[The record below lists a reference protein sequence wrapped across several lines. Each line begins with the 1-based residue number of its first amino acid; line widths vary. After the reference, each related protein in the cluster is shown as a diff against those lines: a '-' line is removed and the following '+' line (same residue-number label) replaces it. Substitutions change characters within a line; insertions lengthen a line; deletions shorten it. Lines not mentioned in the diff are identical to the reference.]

1 MEETKV
7 SKREWV
13 KTAAI
18 IFLAILLV
26 LTFFSNTIMNATL
39 PEVAAQQIE
48 GGTINAKIR
57 GSGTV
62 GANETYDVTINQ
74 TRKIASVL
82 VKVGQSVNAG
92 DTLFLLE
99 AQESDEVK
107 AAQDEL
113 DQLELSYEKSLID
126 AGNNSAKENHEVQ
139 KARDA
144 YNEALAIYHQ
154 YSTMDATR
162 LASEQAKADAAQKA
176 AQANYDSLQEQYTT
190 ASSDKTYTDAQAAV
204 TEQTANIKNYESQV
218 EDYDTQIKDLDNGA
232 STTLSIQRQ
241 IDDKKTELAQANSDL
256 SRDNVLYQTDYEALK
271 GFVREVN
278 PSADDTLVENTAAA
292 WAKDTATLASELIK
306 KYPDLAENDPDST
319 VSSSDGG
326 GGTTAFASKTKAE
339 VKAKKWALA
348 YTTITADNEK
358 IKALQTELDRLNQDY
373 ANAQG
378 TVSENRQK
386 LVDKRD
392 EAYRKRNES
401 QNLLN
406 NAQNI
411 VNQYDNNLKALK
423 ASVDQAKSTL
433 TAAQEAATKLQN
445 ASTAAETVKS
455 TKASLEELL
464 FNQQLGDS
472 SSLDMQAA
480 KETIEKKRKALEE
493 LTANAD
499 ELEVTAKVGGVV
511 ASIEVTAGNSIGP
524 DTPLAKLNV
533 ADRGYTIKISVTA
546 EQAKRVKVGD
556 KADVVNYWGG
566 NVEAVLENIAR
577 DPNTSGNNLLVFK
590 LTGDV
595 DPDTN
600 LTLSIGQKSA
610 SYDAL
615 VPNSAVRTDNNG
627 TFVLAL
633 TSKST
638 PLSTRYTAT
647 RVPVQ
652 VLAQDD
658 TMSAISGIGAGE
670 FVITTSTKPIEAGTQ
685 VKLADNG

>member
-18 IFLAILLV
+18 IFLAVLLV

-39 PEVAAQQIE
+39 PEVAAQQVA

-82 VKVGQSVNAG
+82 VKVGQTVNAG

-113 DQLELSYEKSLID
+113 DQLELSYEKSLVD
-126 AGNNSAKENHEVQ
+126 AGNTSAKENHEVQ

-204 TEQTANIKNYESQV
+204 TEQTANVKSLQASIDEYTQKLRELQTGSTPRSVDQINADINAANAELNRLLTTNAAAIAEHEANYKRLSSLAGGRDEVMAAYCNMSDGELAKALGSYTGGETGKDGTV
-218 EDYDTQIKDLDNGA
+218 ITPATANTDDARAVKAAYAALKDYYAAKSAQEERL
-232 STTLSIQRQ
+232 TTLQAELEVAQKYTTTAQTIQQ
-241 IDDKKTELAQANSDL
+241 
-256 SRDNVLYQTDYEALK
+256 YQSKL
-271 GFVREVN
+271 
-278 PSADDTLVENTAAA
+278 NTATY
-292 WAKDTATLASELIK
+292 D
-306 KYPDLAENDPDST
+306 
-319 VSSSDGG
+319 
-326 GGTTAFASKTKAE
+326 
-339 VKAKKWALA
+339 
-348 YTTITADNEK
+348 
-358 IKALQTELDRLNQDY
+358 LQT
-373 ANAQG
+373 AQN
-378 TVSENRQK
+378 T
-386 LVDKRD
+386 
-392 EAYRKRNES
+392 
-401 QNLLN
+401 LN

-433 TAAQEAATKLQN
+433 TAAQEAVTKLQS
-445 ASTAAETVKS
+445 AATAAETVKS
-455 TKASLEELL
+455 TKSALEELL
-464 FNQQLGDS
+464 FTQQLGDS
-472 SSLDMQAA
+472 SYLDMQAA
-480 KETIEKKRKALEE
+480 KENIEKKKEALAK

-499 ELEVTAKVGGVV
+499 ELEVKAKVGGVV

-533 ADRGYTIKISVTA
+533 ADRGFTIKISVTND
-546 EQAKRVKVGD
+546 QAKRVKVGD
-556 KADVVNYWGG
+556 SAEVVNYWGG
-566 NVEAVLENIAR
+566 NVEAVLEKITR
-577 DPNTSGNNLLVFK
+577 DTSNQANSLLVFK
-590 LTGDV
+590 VTGDV

-610 SYDAL
+610 NYDAL

-652 VLAQDD
+652 VLASDD
-658 TMSAISGIGAGE
+658 TSTAVSGIGAGE
-670 FVITTSTKPIEAGTQ
+670 FVITTSTKPLSAGTQ

>member
-144 YNEALAIYHQ
+144 YNEALALYHQ
-154 YSTMDATR
+154 YSTVDASQ
-162 LASEQAKADAAQKA
+162 LA
-176 AQANYDSLQEQYTT
+176 
-190 ASSDKTYTDAQAAV
+190 
-204 TEQTANIKNYESQV
+204 
-218 EDYDTQIKDLDNGA
+218 
-232 STTLSIQRQ
+232 
-241 IDDKKTELAQANSDL
+241 
-256 SRDNVLYQTDYEALK
+256 
-271 GFVREVN
+271 
-278 PSADDTLVENTAAA
+278 
-292 WAKDTATLASELIK
+292 
-306 KYPDLAENDPDST
+306 AE
-319 VSSSDGG
+319 
-326 GGTTAFASKTKAE
+326 KTKAE
-339 VKAKKWALA
+339 QQLTLLQQASKVAQEQYDARTAEKSNLENQASELKAQTASLRTILDKQGELDAANNTLKQDEIQYINDYNRVLTIAGQDAQVAMSYARYPETLA
-348 YTTITADNEK
+348 QKLEDTDLNGVSTTSVNSVSPLTEDDNTGAGTNPSGGTTITTDPRLKRAQEMAKAYITIATDREK
-358 IKALQTELDRLNQDY
+358 VNSLQTEVNRLVEDTSGISSVY
-373 ANAQG
+373 EANAMYQSTLSGYNQIQQQLATFDAETQG
-378 TVSENRQK
+378 LKQAADAAAQAVTDQQAVVQK
-386 LVDKRD
+386 LTD
-392 EAYRKRNES
+392 AGS
-401 QNLLN
+401 
-406 NAQNI
+406 
-411 VNQYDNNLKALK
+411 
-423 ASVDQAKSTL
+423 
-433 TAAQEAATKLQN
+433 
-445 ASTAAETVKS
+445 AAETVKS
-455 TKASLEELL
+455 TKSALEELL
-464 FNQQLGDS
+464 FTQQLGDS
-472 SSLDMQAA
+472 SYLDMQAA
-480 KETIEKKRKALEE
+480 KENIEKKKEALAK

-499 ELEVTAKVGGVV
+499 ELEVKAKVGGVI

-524 DTPLAKLNV
+524 DAPLAKLNV

-595 DPDTN
+595 DPNTN

-658 TMSAISGIGAGE
+658 TMSAVSGIGAGE

>member
-82 VKVGQSVNAG
+82 VKVGQTVNAG

-144 YNEALAIYHQ
+144 YNEALALYHQ
-154 YSTMDATR
+154 YSTVDASQ
-162 LASEQAKADAAQKA
+162 LA
-176 AQANYDSLQEQYTT
+176 
-190 ASSDKTYTDAQAAV
+190 
-204 TEQTANIKNYESQV
+204 
-218 EDYDTQIKDLDNGA
+218 
-232 STTLSIQRQ
+232 
-241 IDDKKTELAQANSDL
+241 
-256 SRDNVLYQTDYEALK
+256 
-271 GFVREVN
+271 
-278 PSADDTLVENTAAA
+278 
-292 WAKDTATLASELIK
+292 
-306 KYPDLAENDPDST
+306 AE
-319 VSSSDGG
+319 
-326 GGTTAFASKTKAE
+326 KTKAE
-339 VKAKKWALA
+339 QQLTLLQQASKVAQEQYDARTAEKSNLENQASELKAQTASLRTILDKQGELDAANNTLKQDEIQYINDYNRVLTIAGQDAQVAMSYARYPETLA
-348 YTTITADNEK
+348 QKLEDTDLNGVSTTSMNSVSPLTEDDNTGAGTNPSGGTTITTDPRLKRAQEMATAYITIATDREK
-358 IKALQTELDRLNQDY
+358 VNSLQTEVNRLVEDTSEINSVY
-373 ANAQG
+373 EANAMYQSTLSGYNQIQQQLATFDAETQG
-378 TVSENRQK
+378 LKQAADAAAQAVTDQQAVVQK
-386 LVDKRD
+386 LTD
-392 EAYRKRNES
+392 AGS
-401 QNLLN
+401 
-406 NAQNI
+406 
-411 VNQYDNNLKALK
+411 
-423 ASVDQAKSTL
+423 
-433 TAAQEAATKLQN
+433 
-445 ASTAAETVKS
+445 AAETVKS
-455 TKASLEELL
+455 AKASLEELL

-472 SSLDMQAA
+472 SYLDMQAA

-595 DPDTN
+595 DPNTN

-658 TMSAISGIGAGE
+658 TMSAVSGIGAGE

>member
-144 YNEALAIYHQ
+144 YNEALALYHQ
-154 YSTMDATR
+154 YSTVDASQ
-162 LASEQAKADAAQKA
+162 LA
-176 AQANYDSLQEQYTT
+176 
-190 ASSDKTYTDAQAAV
+190 
-204 TEQTANIKNYESQV
+204 
-218 EDYDTQIKDLDNGA
+218 
-232 STTLSIQRQ
+232 
-241 IDDKKTELAQANSDL
+241 
-256 SRDNVLYQTDYEALK
+256 
-271 GFVREVN
+271 
-278 PSADDTLVENTAAA
+278 
-292 WAKDTATLASELIK
+292 
-306 KYPDLAENDPDST
+306 AE
-319 VSSSDGG
+319 
-326 GGTTAFASKTKAE
+326 KTKAE
-339 VKAKKWALA
+339 QQLTLLQQASKVAQEQYDARTAEKSNLENQASELKAQTASLRTILDKQGELDAANNTLKQDEIQYINDYNRVLTIAGQDAQVAMSYARYPETLA
-348 YTTITADNEK
+348 QKLEDTDLNGVSTTSVNSVSPLTEDDNTGAGTNPSGGTTITTDPRLKRAQEMAKAYITIATDREK
-358 IKALQTELDRLNQDY
+358 VNSLQTEVNRLVEDTSGVNSVY
-373 ANAQG
+373 EANAMYQSTLSGYNQIQQQLATFDAETQG
-378 TVSENRQK
+378 LKQAADAAAQAVTDQQAVVQK
-386 LVDKRD
+386 LTD
-392 EAYRKRNES
+392 AGS
-401 QNLLN
+401 
-406 NAQNI
+406 
-411 VNQYDNNLKALK
+411 
-423 ASVDQAKSTL
+423 
-433 TAAQEAATKLQN
+433 
-445 ASTAAETVKS
+445 AAETVKS

-472 SSLDMQAA
+472 SYLDMQAA
-480 KETIEKKRKALEE
+480 KENIEKKKEALAK

-499 ELEVTAKVGGVV
+499 ELEVKAKVGGVV

-595 DPDTN
+595 DPNTN

>member
-82 VKVGQSVNAG
+82 VKVGQTVNAG

-99 AQESDEVK
+99 SQESDEVK

-126 AGNNSAKENHEVQ
+126 AGNTSAKENHEVQ

-144 YNEALAIYHQ
+144 YNEALALYHQ
-154 YSTMDATR
+154 YSTVDASQ
-162 LASEQAKADAAQKA
+162 LA
-176 AQANYDSLQEQYTT
+176 
-190 ASSDKTYTDAQAAV
+190 
-204 TEQTANIKNYESQV
+204 
-218 EDYDTQIKDLDNGA
+218 
-232 STTLSIQRQ
+232 
-241 IDDKKTELAQANSDL
+241 
-256 SRDNVLYQTDYEALK
+256 
-271 GFVREVN
+271 
-278 PSADDTLVENTAAA
+278 
-292 WAKDTATLASELIK
+292 
-306 KYPDLAENDPDST
+306 AE
-319 VSSSDGG
+319 
-326 GGTTAFASKTKAE
+326 KTKAE
-339 VKAKKWALA
+339 QQLTLLQQASKVAQEQYDARTAEKSNLENQASELKAQTASLRTILDKQGELDAANNTLKQDEIQYINDYNRVLTIAGQDAQVAMSYARYPETLA
-348 YTTITADNEK
+348 QKLEDTDLNGVSTTSMNSVSPLTEDDNTGAGTNPSGGTTITTDPRLKRAQEMAKAYITIATDREK
-358 IKALQTELDRLNQDY
+358 VNSLQTEVNRLVEDTSGVNSVY
-373 ANAQG
+373 EANAMYQSTLSGYNQIQQQLATFDAETQG
-378 TVSENRQK
+378 LKQAADAAAQAVTDQQAVVQK
-386 LVDKRD
+386 LTD
-392 EAYRKRNES
+392 AGS
-401 QNLLN
+401 
-406 NAQNI
+406 
-411 VNQYDNNLKALK
+411 
-423 ASVDQAKSTL
+423 
-433 TAAQEAATKLQN
+433 
-445 ASTAAETVKS
+445 AAETVKS
-455 TKASLEELL
+455 TKSALEELL
-464 FNQQLGDS
+464 FTQQLGDS
-472 SSLDMQAA
+472 SYLDMQAA
-480 KETIEKKRKALEE
+480 KENIEKKKEALAK

-499 ELEVTAKVGGVV
+499 ELEVKAKVGGVI

-524 DTPLAKLNV
+524 DAPLAKLNV

>member
-204 TEQTANIKNYESQV
+204 TEQTANVKSLKASIDEYTQKLRELQTGAPTKTVDQVQSEIDAANTELTKLLKDNATALAMHEANYKRLSALAGGRNEVMAAYCTMTDEELAKALGSYTGGETGNDGTV
-218 EDYDTQIKDLDNGA
+218 ITPATVNTDDARAVKAAYAALKDYYAAKSAQEERL
-232 STTLSIQRQ
+232 TTLQAELEVAQKYTTTAQTIQQ
-241 IDDKKTELAQANSDL
+241 
-256 SRDNVLYQTDYEALK
+256 YQSKL
-271 GFVREVN
+271 
-278 PSADDTLVENTAAA
+278 NTATY
-292 WAKDTATLASELIK
+292 DLNTA
-306 KYPDLAENDPDST
+306 
-319 VSSSDGG
+319 
-326 GGTTAFASKTKAE
+326 
-339 VKAKKWALA
+339 
-348 YTTITADNEK
+348 
-358 IKALQTELDRLNQDY
+358 
-373 ANAQG
+373 
-378 TVSENRQK
+378 
-386 LVDKRD
+386 
-392 EAYRKRNES
+392 
-401 QNLLN
+401 QNTLN

-455 TKASLEELL
+455 TKSALEELL

-472 SSLDMQAA
+472 SYLDMQAA
-480 KETIEKKRKALEE
+480 KENIEKKKEALAK

-499 ELEVTAKVGGVV
+499 ELEVKAKVGGVI

-595 DPDTN
+595 DPNTN

>member
-99 AQESDEVK
+99 SQESDEVK

-204 TEQTANIKNYESQV
+204 SEQTANVKSLKASIDEYTQKLRELQTGAPTKTESEVTAEIGQVQTQLETLLSQNATNIALYETSYLRLSELAGGRADVMKAYYDMPDEQLLEALGKGATQV
-218 EDYDTQIKDLDNGA
+218 DVDNIHKAYENLDNYYTQKA
-232 STTLSIQRQ
+232 KLDAQMTTLRE
-241 IDDKKTELAQANSDL
+241 ELKAAQEYTSTAQAIQE
-256 SRDNVLYQTDYEALK
+256 YQNKL
-271 GFVREVN
+271 
-278 PSADDTLVENTAAA
+278 NTATY
-292 WAKDTATLASELIK
+292 DLNTA
-306 KYPDLAENDPDST
+306 
-319 VSSSDGG
+319 
-326 GGTTAFASKTKAE
+326 
-339 VKAKKWALA
+339 
-348 YTTITADNEK
+348 
-358 IKALQTELDRLNQDY
+358 
-373 ANAQG
+373 
-378 TVSENRQK
+378 
-386 LVDKRD
+386 
-392 EAYRKRNES
+392 
-401 QNLLN
+401 QNTLN

-445 ASTAAETVKS
+445 AATAAETVKS
-455 TKASLEELL
+455 TKSALEELL
-464 FNQQLGDS
+464 FTQQLGDS
-472 SSLDMQAA
+472 SYLDMQAA
-480 KETIEKKRKALEE
+480 KENIEKKKEALAK

-499 ELEVTAKVGGVV
+499 ELEVKAKVGGVV

-595 DPDTN
+595 DPNTN

>member
-113 DQLELSYEKSLID
+113 DQLELSYEKSLVD

-144 YNEALAIYHQ
+144 YNEALALYHQ
-154 YSTMDATR
+154 YSTVDASQ
-162 LASEQAKADAAQKA
+162 LA
-176 AQANYDSLQEQYTT
+176 
-190 ASSDKTYTDAQAAV
+190 
-204 TEQTANIKNYESQV
+204 
-218 EDYDTQIKDLDNGA
+218 
-232 STTLSIQRQ
+232 
-241 IDDKKTELAQANSDL
+241 
-256 SRDNVLYQTDYEALK
+256 
-271 GFVREVN
+271 
-278 PSADDTLVENTAAA
+278 
-292 WAKDTATLASELIK
+292 
-306 KYPDLAENDPDST
+306 AE
-319 VSSSDGG
+319 
-326 GGTTAFASKTKAE
+326 KTKAE
-339 VKAKKWALA
+339 QQLTLLQQASKVAQEQYDARTAEKSNLENQASELKAQTASLRTILDKQGELDAANNTLKQDEIQYINDYNRVLTIAGQDAQVAMSYARYPETLA
-348 YTTITADNEK
+348 QKLEDTDLNGVSTTSMNSVSPLTEDNNTGAGTNPSGGTTITTDPRLKRAQEMAKAYITIATDREK
-358 IKALQTELDRLNQDY
+358 VNSLQTEVNRLVEDTSGINSVY
-373 ANAQG
+373 EANAMYQSTLSGYNQIQQQLATFDAETQG
-378 TVSENRQK
+378 LKQAADAAAQAVTDQQAVVQK
-386 LVDKRD
+386 LTD
-392 EAYRKRNES
+392 AGS
-401 QNLLN
+401 
-406 NAQNI
+406 
-411 VNQYDNNLKALK
+411 
-423 ASVDQAKSTL
+423 
-433 TAAQEAATKLQN
+433 
-445 ASTAAETVKS
+445 AAETVKS

-464 FNQQLGDS
+464 FTQQLGDS
-472 SSLDMQAA
+472 SYLDMQAA
-480 KETIEKKRKALEE
+480 KENIEKKKEALAK

-499 ELEVTAKVGGVV
+499 ELEVKAKVGGVV

-595 DPDTN
+595 DPNTN

>member
-126 AGNNSAKENHEVQ
+126 AGNTSAKENHEVQ

-144 YNEALAIYHQ
+144 YNEALALYHQ
-154 YSTMDATR
+154 YSTVDASQ
-162 LASEQAKADAAQKA
+162 LA
-176 AQANYDSLQEQYTT
+176 
-190 ASSDKTYTDAQAAV
+190 
-204 TEQTANIKNYESQV
+204 
-218 EDYDTQIKDLDNGA
+218 
-232 STTLSIQRQ
+232 
-241 IDDKKTELAQANSDL
+241 
-256 SRDNVLYQTDYEALK
+256 
-271 GFVREVN
+271 
-278 PSADDTLVENTAAA
+278 
-292 WAKDTATLASELIK
+292 
-306 KYPDLAENDPDST
+306 AE
-319 VSSSDGG
+319 
-326 GGTTAFASKTKAE
+326 KTKAE
-339 VKAKKWALA
+339 QQLTLLQQASKVAQEQYDARTAEKSNLENQASELKAQTASLRTILDKQGELDAANNTLKQDEIQYINDYNRVLTIAGQDAQVAMSYARYPETLA
-348 YTTITADNEK
+348 QKLEDTDLNGVSTTSVNSVSPLTEDDNTGAGTNPSGGTTITTDPRLKRAQEMAKAYITIATDREK
-358 IKALQTELDRLNQDY
+358 VNSLQTEVNRLVEDTSGVNSVY
-373 ANAQG
+373 EANAMYQSTLSGYNQIQQQLATFDAETQG
-378 TVSENRQK
+378 LKQAADAAAQAVTDQQAVVQK
-386 LVDKRD
+386 LTD
-392 EAYRKRNES
+392 AGS
-401 QNLLN
+401 
-406 NAQNI
+406 
-411 VNQYDNNLKALK
+411 
-423 ASVDQAKSTL
+423 
-433 TAAQEAATKLQN
+433 
-445 ASTAAETVKS
+445 AAETVKS

-472 SSLDMQAA
+472 SYLDMQAA
-480 KETIEKKRKALEE
+480 KETIEKKKEALAK

-499 ELEVTAKVGGVV
+499 ELEVTAKVGGVI

-595 DPDTN
+595 DPNTN

>member
-99 AQESDEVK
+99 SQESDEVK

-126 AGNNSAKENHEVQ
+126 AGNTSAKENHEVQ

-144 YNEALAIYHQ
+144 YNEALALYHQ
-154 YSTMDATR
+154 YSTVDASQ
-162 LASEQAKADAAQKA
+162 LA
-176 AQANYDSLQEQYTT
+176 
-190 ASSDKTYTDAQAAV
+190 
-204 TEQTANIKNYESQV
+204 
-218 EDYDTQIKDLDNGA
+218 
-232 STTLSIQRQ
+232 
-241 IDDKKTELAQANSDL
+241 
-256 SRDNVLYQTDYEALK
+256 
-271 GFVREVN
+271 
-278 PSADDTLVENTAAA
+278 
-292 WAKDTATLASELIK
+292 
-306 KYPDLAENDPDST
+306 AE
-319 VSSSDGG
+319 
-326 GGTTAFASKTKAE
+326 KTKAE
-339 VKAKKWALA
+339 QQLTLLQQASKVAQEQYDARTAEKSNLENQASELKAQTASLRTILDKQGELDAANNTLKQDEIQYINDYNRVLTIAGQDAQVAMSYARYPETLA
-348 YTTITADNEK
+348 QKLEDTDLNGVSTTSVNSVSPLTEDDNTGAGTNPSGGTTITTDPRLKRAQEMAKAYITIATDREK
-358 IKALQTELDRLNQDY
+358 VNSLQTEVNRLVEDTSGVNSVY
-373 ANAQG
+373 EANAMYQSTLSGYNQIQQQLATFDAETQG
-378 TVSENRQK
+378 LKQAADAAAQAVTDQQAVVQK
-386 LVDKRD
+386 LTD
-392 EAYRKRNES
+392 AGS
-401 QNLLN
+401 
-406 NAQNI
+406 
-411 VNQYDNNLKALK
+411 
-423 ASVDQAKSTL
+423 
-433 TAAQEAATKLQN
+433 
-445 ASTAAETVKS
+445 AAETVKS
-455 TKASLEELL
+455 TKSALEELL
-464 FNQQLGDS
+464 FTQQLGDS
-472 SSLDMQAA
+472 SYLDMQAA
-480 KETIEKKRKALEE
+480 KENIEKKKEALAK

-499 ELEVTAKVGGVV
+499 ELEVKAKVGGVI

-595 DPDTN
+595 DPNTN

-658 TMSAISGIGAGE
+658 TMSAVSGIGAGE

>member
-99 AQESDEVK
+99 SQESDEVK

-144 YNEALAIYHQ
+144 YNEALALYHQ
-154 YSTMDATR
+154 YSTVDASQ
-162 LASEQAKADAAQKA
+162 LA
-176 AQANYDSLQEQYTT
+176 
-190 ASSDKTYTDAQAAV
+190 
-204 TEQTANIKNYESQV
+204 
-218 EDYDTQIKDLDNGA
+218 
-232 STTLSIQRQ
+232 
-241 IDDKKTELAQANSDL
+241 
-256 SRDNVLYQTDYEALK
+256 
-271 GFVREVN
+271 
-278 PSADDTLVENTAAA
+278 
-292 WAKDTATLASELIK
+292 
-306 KYPDLAENDPDST
+306 AE
-319 VSSSDGG
+319 
-326 GGTTAFASKTKAE
+326 KTKAE
-339 VKAKKWALA
+339 QQLTLLQQASKVAQEQYDARTAEKSNLENQASELKAQTASLRTILDKQGELDAANNTLKQDEIQYINDYNRVLTIAGQDAQVAMSYARYPETLA
-348 YTTITADNEK
+348 QKLEDTDLNGVSTTSMNSVSPLTEDNNTGAGTNPSGGTTITTDPRLKRAQEMATAYITIATDREK
-358 IKALQTELDRLNQDY
+358 VNSLQTEINRLVEDTSGINSVY
-373 ANAQG
+373 EANAMYQSTLSGYNQIQQQLATFDAETQG
-378 TVSENRQK
+378 LKQAADAAAQAVTDQQAVVQK
-386 LVDKRD
+386 LTD
-392 EAYRKRNES
+392 AGS
-401 QNLLN
+401 
-406 NAQNI
+406 
-411 VNQYDNNLKALK
+411 
-423 ASVDQAKSTL
+423 
-433 TAAQEAATKLQN
+433 
-445 ASTAAETVKS
+445 AAETVKS
-455 TKASLEELL
+455 TKSALEELL
-464 FNQQLGDS
+464 FTQQLGDS
-472 SSLDMQAA
+472 SYLDMQAA
-480 KETIEKKRKALEE
+480 KENIEKKKEALAK

-499 ELEVTAKVGGVV
+499 ELEVKAKVGGVI

-595 DPDTN
+595 DPNTN

>member
-82 VKVGQSVNAG
+82 VKVGQTVNAG

-176 AQANYDSLQEQYTT
+176 AQANYDSLQEQYTE

-204 TEQTANIKNYESQV
+204 TEQTANIKSLQASIDEYTQKLRELQTGAPTKTESEVTAEIGQVQTQLETLLSQNATNIALYETSYLRLSELAGGRADVMKAYYDMPDEQLLEALGKGATQV
-218 EDYDTQIKDLDNGA
+218 DVDNIHKAYENLDNYYTQKA
-232 STTLSIQRQ
+232 KLDAQMTTLQE
-241 IDDKKTELAQANSDL
+241 ELKAAQEYTSTAQAIQE
-256 SRDNVLYQTDYEALK
+256 YQNKL
-271 GFVREVN
+271 
-278 PSADDTLVENTAAA
+278 NTA
-292 WAKDTATLASELIK
+292 T
-306 KYPDLAENDPDST
+306 YDLH
-319 VSSSDGG
+319 
-326 GGTTAFASKTKAE
+326 
-339 VKAKKWALA
+339 
-348 YTTITADNEK
+348 
-358 IKALQTELDRLNQDY
+358 
-373 ANAQG
+373 NAQN
-378 TVSENRQK
+378 T
-386 LVDKRD
+386 
-392 EAYRKRNES
+392 
-401 QNLLN
+401 LN

-472 SSLDMQAA
+472 SYLDMQAA

-499 ELEVTAKVGGVV
+499 ELEVKAKVGGVI

-658 TMSAISGIGAGE
+658 TMSAVSGIGAGE

>member
-82 VKVGQSVNAG
+82 VKVGQTVNAG

-144 YNEALAIYHQ
+144 YNEALALYHQ
-154 YSTMDATR
+154 YSTVDASQ
-162 LASEQAKADAAQKA
+162 LA
-176 AQANYDSLQEQYTT
+176 
-190 ASSDKTYTDAQAAV
+190 
-204 TEQTANIKNYESQV
+204 
-218 EDYDTQIKDLDNGA
+218 
-232 STTLSIQRQ
+232 
-241 IDDKKTELAQANSDL
+241 
-256 SRDNVLYQTDYEALK
+256 
-271 GFVREVN
+271 
-278 PSADDTLVENTAAA
+278 
-292 WAKDTATLASELIK
+292 
-306 KYPDLAENDPDST
+306 AE
-319 VSSSDGG
+319 
-326 GGTTAFASKTKAE
+326 KTKAE
-339 VKAKKWALA
+339 QQLTLLQQASKVAQEQYDARTAEKSNLENQASELKAQTASLRTILDKQGELDAANNTLKQDEIQYINDYNRVLTIAGQDAQVAMSYARYPETLA
-348 YTTITADNEK
+348 QKLEDTDLNGVSTTSMNSVSPLTEDDNTGAGTNPSGGTTITTDPRLKRAQEMATAYITIATDREK
-358 IKALQTELDRLNQDY
+358 VNSLQTEVNRLVEDTSEINSVY
-373 ANAQG
+373 EANAMYQSTLSGYNQIQQQLATFDAETQG
-378 TVSENRQK
+378 LKQAADAAAQAVTDQQAVVQK
-386 LVDKRD
+386 LTD
-392 EAYRKRNES
+392 AGS
-401 QNLLN
+401 
-406 NAQNI
+406 
-411 VNQYDNNLKALK
+411 
-423 ASVDQAKSTL
+423 
-433 TAAQEAATKLQN
+433 
-445 ASTAAETVKS
+445 AAETVKS

-472 SSLDMQAA
+472 SYLDMQAA

-499 ELEVTAKVGGVV
+499 ELEVKAKVGGVV

-658 TMSAISGIGAGE
+658 TMSAVSGIGAGE

>member
-82 VKVGQSVNAG
+82 VKVGQTVNAG

-144 YNEALAIYHQ
+144 YNEALALYHQ
-154 YSTMDATR
+154 YSTVDASQ
-162 LASEQAKADAAQKA
+162 LA
-176 AQANYDSLQEQYTT
+176 
-190 ASSDKTYTDAQAAV
+190 
-204 TEQTANIKNYESQV
+204 
-218 EDYDTQIKDLDNGA
+218 
-232 STTLSIQRQ
+232 
-241 IDDKKTELAQANSDL
+241 
-256 SRDNVLYQTDYEALK
+256 
-271 GFVREVN
+271 
-278 PSADDTLVENTAAA
+278 
-292 WAKDTATLASELIK
+292 
-306 KYPDLAENDPDST
+306 AE
-319 VSSSDGG
+319 
-326 GGTTAFASKTKAE
+326 KTKAE
-339 VKAKKWALA
+339 QQLTLLQQASKVAQEQYDARTAEKSNLENQASELKAQTASLRTILDKQGELDAANNTLKQDEIQYINDYNRVLTIAGQDAQVAMSYARYPETLA
-348 YTTITADNEK
+348 QKLEDSDLNGVSTTRVNSVSPLTEDDDNTGTGTNPSGGTTITTDPRLKRAQEMATAYITIATDMEK
-358 IKALQTELDRLNQDY
+358 VNSLQTEVNRLVEDTSGINSVY
-373 ANAQG
+373 EANAIYQSTLSGYNQIQQQLATFDAETQG
-378 TVSENRQK
+378 LKQAADAAAQAVTDQQAVVQK
-386 LVDKRD
+386 LTD
-392 EAYRKRNES
+392 AGS
-401 QNLLN
+401 
-406 NAQNI
+406 
-411 VNQYDNNLKALK
+411 
-423 ASVDQAKSTL
+423 
-433 TAAQEAATKLQN
+433 
-445 ASTAAETVKS
+445 AAETVKS
-455 TKASLEELL
+455 AKASLEELL

-472 SSLDMQAA
+472 SYLDIQAA
-480 KETIEKKRKALEE
+480 KETIEKKKEALAE

-511 ASIEVTAGNSIGP
+511 AAINVTAGNSIGP
-524 DTPLAKLNV
+524 DSPLATLNV

-566 NVEAVLENIAR
+566 DVEAVLESIAR

-595 DPDTN
+595 EPNTN

-658 TMSAISGIGAGE
+658 TMSAVSGIGAGE

>member
-99 AQESDEVK
+99 SQESDEVK

-144 YNEALAIYHQ
+144 YNEALALYHQ
-154 YSTMDATR
+154 YSTVDASQ
-162 LASEQAKADAAQKA
+162 LA
-176 AQANYDSLQEQYTT
+176 
-190 ASSDKTYTDAQAAV
+190 
-204 TEQTANIKNYESQV
+204 
-218 EDYDTQIKDLDNGA
+218 
-232 STTLSIQRQ
+232 
-241 IDDKKTELAQANSDL
+241 
-256 SRDNVLYQTDYEALK
+256 
-271 GFVREVN
+271 
-278 PSADDTLVENTAAA
+278 
-292 WAKDTATLASELIK
+292 
-306 KYPDLAENDPDST
+306 AE
-319 VSSSDGG
+319 
-326 GGTTAFASKTKAE
+326 KTKAE
-339 VKAKKWALA
+339 QQLTLLQQASKVAQEQYDARTAEKSNLENQASELKAQTASLRTILDKQGELDAANNTLKQDEIQYINDYNRVLTIAGQDAQVAMSYARYPETLA
-348 YTTITADNEK
+348 QKLEDTDLNGVSTTSVNSVSPLTEDDNTGAGTNPSGGTTITTDPRLKRAQEMAKAYITIATDREK
-358 IKALQTELDRLNQDY
+358 VNSLQTEVNRLVEDTSGINSVY
-373 ANAQG
+373 EANAMYQSTLSGYNQIQQQLATFDAETQG
-378 TVSENRQK
+378 LKQAADAAAQAVTDQQAVVQK
-386 LVDKRD
+386 LTD
-392 EAYRKRNES
+392 AGS
-401 QNLLN
+401 
-406 NAQNI
+406 
-411 VNQYDNNLKALK
+411 
-423 ASVDQAKSTL
+423 
-433 TAAQEAATKLQN
+433 
-445 ASTAAETVKS
+445 AAETVKS

-464 FNQQLGDS
+464 FTQQLGDS
-472 SSLDMQAA
+472 SYLDMQAA
-480 KETIEKKRKALEE
+480 KENIEKKKEALAK

-499 ELEVTAKVGGVV
+499 ELEVKAKVGGVI

-595 DPDTN
+595 DPNTN

>member
-113 DQLELSYEKSLID
+113 DQLELSYEKSLIE
-126 AGNNSAKENHEVQ
+126 AGNTSAKENHEVQ

-176 AQANYDSLQEQYTT
+176 AQANYDSSKEQYDGVNTEYAKAQDSLNELKNTISALESTISDYSAKISELESGKPPRTETEVNQDIYNKKAQIDSLKIPDRNAGDIAAYESYYLKLSKLAGDRDDIIT
-190 ASSDKTYTDAQAAV
+190 AYYNMAKDEPDRFLTYLGSTATLDDVSNIVAAYEKLHDYYAKTAQKEELEKEIATLQAELETIRKYNSSAQTLAEYSAKLRDAQAQKAQADV
-204 TEQTANIKNYESQV
+204 TLQQAQAAIVQYESNLNALNNSV
-218 EDYDTQIKDLDNGA
+218 K
-232 STTLSIQRQ
+232 
-241 IDDKKTELAQANSDL
+241 QAETALNS
-256 SRDNVLYQTDYEALK
+256 
-271 GFVREVN
+271 
-278 PSADDTLVENTAAA
+278 
-292 WAKDTATLASELIK
+292 AKD
-306 KYPDLAENDPDST
+306 
-319 VSSSDGG
+319 
-326 GGTTAFASKTKAE
+326 E
-339 VKAKKWALA
+339 V
-348 YTTITADNEK
+348 
-358 IKALQTELDRLNQDY
+358 
-373 ANAQG
+373 
-378 TVSENRQK
+378 
-386 LVDKRD
+386 
-392 EAYRKRNES
+392 
-401 QNLLN
+401 
-406 NAQNI
+406 
-411 VNQYDNNLKALK
+411 
-423 ASVDQAKSTL
+423 
-433 TAAQEAATKLQN
+433 TKLQN

-455 TKASLEELL
+455 TKSALEELL

-472 SSLDMQAA
+472 SYLDMQAA
-480 KETIEKKRKALEE
+480 KENIEKKKEALAK

-499 ELEVTAKVGGVV
+499 ELEVKAKVGGVI

-595 DPDTN
+595 DPNTN

-658 TMSAISGIGAGE
+658 TMSAVSGIGAGE

>member
-99 AQESDEVK
+99 SQESDEVK

-144 YNEALAIYHQ
+144 YNEALALYHQ
-154 YSTMDATR
+154 YSTVDASQ
-162 LASEQAKADAAQKA
+162 LA
-176 AQANYDSLQEQYTT
+176 
-190 ASSDKTYTDAQAAV
+190 
-204 TEQTANIKNYESQV
+204 
-218 EDYDTQIKDLDNGA
+218 
-232 STTLSIQRQ
+232 
-241 IDDKKTELAQANSDL
+241 
-256 SRDNVLYQTDYEALK
+256 
-271 GFVREVN
+271 
-278 PSADDTLVENTAAA
+278 
-292 WAKDTATLASELIK
+292 
-306 KYPDLAENDPDST
+306 AE
-319 VSSSDGG
+319 
-326 GGTTAFASKTKAE
+326 KTKAE
-339 VKAKKWALA
+339 QQLTLLQQASKVAQEQYDARTAEKSNLENQASELKAQTASLRTILDKQGELDAANNTLKQDEIQYINDYNRVLTIAGQDAQVAMSYARYPETLA
-348 YTTITADNEK
+348 QKLEDTDLNGVSTTSMNSVSPLTEDDNTGAGTNPSGGTTITTDPRLKRAQEMAKAYITIATDREK
-358 IKALQTELDRLNQDY
+358 VNSLQTEVNRLVEDTSGVNSVY
-373 ANAQG
+373 EANAMYQSTLSGYNQIQQQLATFDAETQG
-378 TVSENRQK
+378 LKQAADAAAQAVTDQQAVVQK
-386 LVDKRD
+386 LTD
-392 EAYRKRNES
+392 AGS
-401 QNLLN
+401 
-406 NAQNI
+406 
-411 VNQYDNNLKALK
+411 
-423 ASVDQAKSTL
+423 
-433 TAAQEAATKLQN
+433 
-445 ASTAAETVKS
+445 AAETVKS
-455 TKASLEELL
+455 TKSALEELL
-464 FNQQLGDS
+464 FTQQLGDS
-472 SSLDMQAA
+472 SYLDMQAA
-480 KETIEKKRKALEE
+480 KENIEKKKEALAK

-499 ELEVTAKVGGVV
+499 ELEVKAKVGGVV

-595 DPDTN
+595 DPNTN

>member
-126 AGNNSAKENHEVQ
+126 AGNTSAKENHEVQ

-144 YNEALAIYHQ
+144 YNEALALYHQ
-154 YSTMDATR
+154 YSTVDASQ
-162 LASEQAKADAAQKA
+162 LA
-176 AQANYDSLQEQYTT
+176 
-190 ASSDKTYTDAQAAV
+190 
-204 TEQTANIKNYESQV
+204 
-218 EDYDTQIKDLDNGA
+218 
-232 STTLSIQRQ
+232 
-241 IDDKKTELAQANSDL
+241 
-256 SRDNVLYQTDYEALK
+256 
-271 GFVREVN
+271 
-278 PSADDTLVENTAAA
+278 
-292 WAKDTATLASELIK
+292 
-306 KYPDLAENDPDST
+306 AE
-319 VSSSDGG
+319 
-326 GGTTAFASKTKAE
+326 KTKAE
-339 VKAKKWALA
+339 QQLTLLQQASKVAQEQYDARTAEKSNLENQASELKAQTASLRTILDKQGELDAANNTLKQDEIQYINDYNRVLTIAGQDAQVAMSYARYPETLA
-348 YTTITADNEK
+348 QKLEDTDLNGVSTTSVNSVSPLTEDDNTGAGTNPSGGTTITTDPRLKRAQEMAKAYITIATDREK
-358 IKALQTELDRLNQDY
+358 VNSLQTEVNRLVEDTSGINSVY
-373 ANAQG
+373 EANAMYQSTLSGYNQIQQQLATFDAETQG
-378 TVSENRQK
+378 LKQAADAAAQAVTDQQAVVQK
-386 LVDKRD
+386 LTD
-392 EAYRKRNES
+392 AGS
-401 QNLLN
+401 
-406 NAQNI
+406 
-411 VNQYDNNLKALK
+411 
-423 ASVDQAKSTL
+423 
-433 TAAQEAATKLQN
+433 
-445 ASTAAETVKS
+445 AAETVKS
-455 TKASLEELL
+455 TKSALEELL
-464 FNQQLGDS
+464 FTQQLGDS
-472 SSLDMQAA
+472 SYLDMQAA
-480 KETIEKKRKALEE
+480 KENIEKKKEALAK

-499 ELEVTAKVGGVV
+499 ELEVKAKVGGVV

-595 DPDTN
+595 DPNTN

>member
-99 AQESDEVK
+99 SQESDEVK

-204 TEQTANIKNYESQV
+204 TEQTANVKSLKASIDEYTQKLRELQTGAPTKTVDQV
-218 EDYDTQIKDLDNGA
+218 QSEIDAANTEL
-232 STTLSIQRQ
+232 TTLLKDNATALAMHEANYKRLSALAGGRNEVMAAYCTMT
-241 IDDKKTELAQANSDL
+241 DEELAKALGSYTGGETGNDGTVITPATV
-256 SRDNVLYQTDYEALK
+256 NTDDARAVKAAYAALK
-271 GFVREVN
+271 DYYAAKSAQEERLTTLQAELEVAQKYTTTAQTIQQYQ
-278 PSADDTLVENTAAA
+278 SKLNTATY
-292 WAKDTATLASELIK
+292 DLNTA
-306 KYPDLAENDPDST
+306 
-319 VSSSDGG
+319 
-326 GGTTAFASKTKAE
+326 
-339 VKAKKWALA
+339 
-348 YTTITADNEK
+348 
-358 IKALQTELDRLNQDY
+358 
-373 ANAQG
+373 
-378 TVSENRQK
+378 
-386 LVDKRD
+386 
-392 EAYRKRNES
+392 
-401 QNLLN
+401 QNTLN

-445 ASTAAETVKS
+445 AATAAETVKS
-455 TKASLEELL
+455 TKSALEELL
-464 FNQQLGDS
+464 FTQQLGDS
-472 SSLDMQAA
+472 SYLDMQAA
-480 KETIEKKRKALEE
+480 KENIEKKKEALAK

-499 ELEVTAKVGGVV
+499 ELEVKAKVGGVV

-595 DPDTN
+595 DPNTN

>member
-99 AQESDEVK
+99 SQESDEVK

-144 YNEALAIYHQ
+144 YNEALALYHQ
-154 YSTMDATR
+154 YSTVDASQ
-162 LASEQAKADAAQKA
+162 LA
-176 AQANYDSLQEQYTT
+176 
-190 ASSDKTYTDAQAAV
+190 
-204 TEQTANIKNYESQV
+204 
-218 EDYDTQIKDLDNGA
+218 
-232 STTLSIQRQ
+232 
-241 IDDKKTELAQANSDL
+241 
-256 SRDNVLYQTDYEALK
+256 
-271 GFVREVN
+271 
-278 PSADDTLVENTAAA
+278 
-292 WAKDTATLASELIK
+292 
-306 KYPDLAENDPDST
+306 AE
-319 VSSSDGG
+319 
-326 GGTTAFASKTKAE
+326 KTKAE
-339 VKAKKWALA
+339 QQLTLLQQASKVAQEQYDARTAEKSNLENQASELKAQTASLRTILDKQGELDAANNTLKQDEIQYINDYNRVLTIAGQDAQVAMSYARYPETLA
-348 YTTITADNEK
+348 QKLEDTDLNGVSTTSMNSVSPLTEDDNTGAGTNPSGGTTITTDPRLKRAQEMAKAYITIATDREK
-358 IKALQTELDRLNQDY
+358 VNSLQTEVNRLVEDTSGINSVY
-373 ANAQG
+373 EANAMYQSTLSGYNQIQQQLATFDAETQG
-378 TVSENRQK
+378 LKQAADAAAQAVTDQQAVVQK
-386 LVDKRD
+386 LTD
-392 EAYRKRNES
+392 AGS
-401 QNLLN
+401 
-406 NAQNI
+406 
-411 VNQYDNNLKALK
+411 
-423 ASVDQAKSTL
+423 
-433 TAAQEAATKLQN
+433 
-445 ASTAAETVKS
+445 AAETVKS

-464 FNQQLGDS
+464 FTQQLGDS
-472 SSLDMQAA
+472 SYLDMQAA
-480 KETIEKKRKALEE
+480 KENIEKKKEALAK

-499 ELEVTAKVGGVV
+499 ELEVKAKVGGVV

-595 DPDTN
+595 DPNTN

>member
-99 AQESDEVK
+99 SQESDEVK

-204 TEQTANIKNYESQV
+204 TEQTANVKSLKASIDEYTQKLRELQTGAPTKTVDQVQSEIDAANTELTKLLKDNATALAMHEANYKRLSALAGGRNEVMAAYCTMTDEELAKALGSYTGGETGNDGTV
-218 EDYDTQIKDLDNGA
+218 ITPATVNTDDARAVKAAYAALKDYYAAKSAQEERL
-232 STTLSIQRQ
+232 TTLQAELEVAQKYTTTAQTIQQ
-241 IDDKKTELAQANSDL
+241 
-256 SRDNVLYQTDYEALK
+256 YQSKL
-271 GFVREVN
+271 
-278 PSADDTLVENTAAA
+278 NTATY
-292 WAKDTATLASELIK
+292 DLNTA
-306 KYPDLAENDPDST
+306 
-319 VSSSDGG
+319 
-326 GGTTAFASKTKAE
+326 
-339 VKAKKWALA
+339 
-348 YTTITADNEK
+348 
-358 IKALQTELDRLNQDY
+358 
-373 ANAQG
+373 
-378 TVSENRQK
+378 
-386 LVDKRD
+386 
-392 EAYRKRNES
+392 
-401 QNLLN
+401 QNTLN

-455 TKASLEELL
+455 TKSALEELL

-472 SSLDMQAA
+472 SYLDMQAA
-480 KETIEKKRKALEE
+480 KENIEKKKEALAK

-499 ELEVTAKVGGVV
+499 ELEVKAKVGGVI

-595 DPDTN
+595 DPNTN

>member
-99 AQESDEVK
+99 SQESDEVK

-144 YNEALAIYHQ
+144 YNEALALYHQ
-154 YSTMDATR
+154 YSTVDASQ
-162 LASEQAKADAAQKA
+162 LA
-176 AQANYDSLQEQYTT
+176 
-190 ASSDKTYTDAQAAV
+190 
-204 TEQTANIKNYESQV
+204 
-218 EDYDTQIKDLDNGA
+218 
-232 STTLSIQRQ
+232 
-241 IDDKKTELAQANSDL
+241 
-256 SRDNVLYQTDYEALK
+256 
-271 GFVREVN
+271 
-278 PSADDTLVENTAAA
+278 
-292 WAKDTATLASELIK
+292 
-306 KYPDLAENDPDST
+306 AE
-319 VSSSDGG
+319 
-326 GGTTAFASKTKAE
+326 KTKAE
-339 VKAKKWALA
+339 QQLTLLQQASKVAQEQYDARTAEKSNLENQASELKAQTASLRTILDKQGELDAANNTLKQDEIQYINDYNRVLTIAGQDAQVAMSYARYPETLA
-348 YTTITADNEK
+348 QKLEDTDLNGVSTTSMNSVSPLTEDNNTGAGTNPSGGTTITTDPRLKRAQEMATAYITIATDREK
-358 IKALQTELDRLNQDY
+358 VNSLQTEVNRLVEDTSGINSVY
-373 ANAQG
+373 EANAMYQSTLSGYNQIQQQLATFDAETQG
-378 TVSENRQK
+378 LKQAADAAAQAVTDQQAVVQK
-386 LVDKRD
+386 LTD
-392 EAYRKRNES
+392 AGS
-401 QNLLN
+401 
-406 NAQNI
+406 
-411 VNQYDNNLKALK
+411 
-423 ASVDQAKSTL
+423 
-433 TAAQEAATKLQN
+433 
-445 ASTAAETVKS
+445 AAETVKS

-464 FNQQLGDS
+464 FNQKLGDS
-472 SSLDMQAA
+472 SYLDMQAA
-480 KETIEKKRKALEE
+480 KENIEKKKEALAK

-499 ELEVTAKVGGVV
+499 ELEVKAKVGGVV

-595 DPDTN
+595 DPNTN

-658 TMSAISGIGAGE
+658 TMSAVSGIGAGE

>member
-204 TEQTANIKNYESQV
+204 TEQTANVKSLKASIDEYTQKLRELQTGAPTKTVDQVQSEIDAANTELTKLLKDNATALAMHEANYKRLSALAGGRNEVMAAYCTMTDEELAKALGSYTGGETGNDGTV
-218 EDYDTQIKDLDNGA
+218 ITPATVNTDDARAVKAAYAALKDYYAAKSAQEERL
-232 STTLSIQRQ
+232 TTLQAELEVAQKYTTTAQTIQQ
-241 IDDKKTELAQANSDL
+241 
-256 SRDNVLYQTDYEALK
+256 YQSKL
-271 GFVREVN
+271 
-278 PSADDTLVENTAAA
+278 NTATY
-292 WAKDTATLASELIK
+292 DLNTA
-306 KYPDLAENDPDST
+306 
-319 VSSSDGG
+319 
-326 GGTTAFASKTKAE
+326 
-339 VKAKKWALA
+339 
-348 YTTITADNEK
+348 
-358 IKALQTELDRLNQDY
+358 
-373 ANAQG
+373 
-378 TVSENRQK
+378 
-386 LVDKRD
+386 
-392 EAYRKRNES
+392 
-401 QNLLN
+401 QNTLN

-455 TKASLEELL
+455 TKSALEELL
-464 FNQQLGDS
+464 FTQQLGDS
-472 SSLDMQAA
+472 SYLDMQAA
-480 KETIEKKRKALEE
+480 KENIEKKKEALAK

-499 ELEVTAKVGGVV
+499 ELEVKAKVGGVI

-595 DPDTN
+595 DPNTN

-658 TMSAISGIGAGE
+658 TMSAVSGIGAGE

>member
-99 AQESDEVK
+99 SQESDEVK

-144 YNEALAIYHQ
+144 YNEALALYHQ
-154 YSTMDATR
+154 YSTVDASQ
-162 LASEQAKADAAQKA
+162 LA
-176 AQANYDSLQEQYTT
+176 
-190 ASSDKTYTDAQAAV
+190 
-204 TEQTANIKNYESQV
+204 
-218 EDYDTQIKDLDNGA
+218 
-232 STTLSIQRQ
+232 
-241 IDDKKTELAQANSDL
+241 
-256 SRDNVLYQTDYEALK
+256 
-271 GFVREVN
+271 
-278 PSADDTLVENTAAA
+278 
-292 WAKDTATLASELIK
+292 
-306 KYPDLAENDPDST
+306 AE
-319 VSSSDGG
+319 
-326 GGTTAFASKTKAE
+326 KTKAE
-339 VKAKKWALA
+339 QQLTLLQQASKVAQEQYDARTAEKSNLENQASELKAQTASLRTILDKQGELDAANNTLKQDEIQYINDYNRVLTIAGQDAQVAMSYARYPETLA
-348 YTTITADNEK
+348 QKLEDTDLNGVSTTSVNSVSPLTEDDNTGAGTNPSGGTTITTDPRLKRAQEMAKAYITIATDREK
-358 IKALQTELDRLNQDY
+358 VNSLQTEVNRLVEDTSGVNSVY
-373 ANAQG
+373 EANAMYQSTLSGYNQIQQQLATFDAETQG
-378 TVSENRQK
+378 LKQAADAAAQAVTDQQAVVQK
-386 LVDKRD
+386 LTD
-392 EAYRKRNES
+392 AGS
-401 QNLLN
+401 
-406 NAQNI
+406 
-411 VNQYDNNLKALK
+411 
-423 ASVDQAKSTL
+423 
-433 TAAQEAATKLQN
+433 
-445 ASTAAETVKS
+445 AAETVKS
-455 TKASLEELL
+455 TKSALEELL
-464 FNQQLGDS
+464 FTQQLGDS
-472 SSLDMQAA
+472 SYLDMQAA
-480 KETIEKKRKALEE
+480 KENIEKKKEALAK

-499 ELEVTAKVGGVV
+499 ELEVKAKVGGVV

-577 DPNTSGNNLLVFK
+577 APNTSGNNLLVFK

-595 DPDTN
+595 DPNTN
-600 LTLSIGQKSA
+600 LPLSIGQKSA
-610 SYDAL
+610 SYAAL

>member
-144 YNEALAIYHQ
+144 YNEALALYHQ
-154 YSTMDATR
+154 YSTVDASQ
-162 LASEQAKADAAQKA
+162 LA
-176 AQANYDSLQEQYTT
+176 
-190 ASSDKTYTDAQAAV
+190 
-204 TEQTANIKNYESQV
+204 
-218 EDYDTQIKDLDNGA
+218 
-232 STTLSIQRQ
+232 
-241 IDDKKTELAQANSDL
+241 
-256 SRDNVLYQTDYEALK
+256 
-271 GFVREVN
+271 
-278 PSADDTLVENTAAA
+278 
-292 WAKDTATLASELIK
+292 
-306 KYPDLAENDPDST
+306 AE
-319 VSSSDGG
+319 
-326 GGTTAFASKTKAE
+326 KTKAE
-339 VKAKKWALA
+339 QQLTLLQQASKVAQEQYDARTAEKSNLENQASELKAQTASLRTILDKQGELDAANNTLKQDEIQYINDYNRVLTIAGQDAQVAMSYARYPETLA
-348 YTTITADNEK
+348 QKLEDTDLNGVSTTSVNSVSPLTEDDNTGAGTNPSGGTTITTDPRLKRAQEMAKAYITIATDREK
-358 IKALQTELDRLNQDY
+358 VNSLQTEVNLLVEDTSGINSVY
-373 ANAQG
+373 EANAMYQSTLSGYNQIQQQLATFDAETQG
-378 TVSENRQK
+378 LKQAADAAAQAVTDQQAVVQK
-386 LVDKRD
+386 LTD
-392 EAYRKRNES
+392 AGS
-401 QNLLN
+401 
-406 NAQNI
+406 
-411 VNQYDNNLKALK
+411 
-423 ASVDQAKSTL
+423 
-433 TAAQEAATKLQN
+433 
-445 ASTAAETVKS
+445 AAETVKS

-472 SSLDMQAA
+472 SYLDMQAA
-480 KETIEKKRKALEE
+480 KETIEKKKEALAK

-499 ELEVTAKVGGVV
+499 ELEVTAKVGGVI

-595 DPDTN
+595 DPNTN

>member
-144 YNEALAIYHQ
+144 YNEALALYHQ
-154 YSTMDATR
+154 YSTVDASQ
-162 LASEQAKADAAQKA
+162 LA
-176 AQANYDSLQEQYTT
+176 
-190 ASSDKTYTDAQAAV
+190 
-204 TEQTANIKNYESQV
+204 
-218 EDYDTQIKDLDNGA
+218 
-232 STTLSIQRQ
+232 
-241 IDDKKTELAQANSDL
+241 
-256 SRDNVLYQTDYEALK
+256 
-271 GFVREVN
+271 
-278 PSADDTLVENTAAA
+278 
-292 WAKDTATLASELIK
+292 
-306 KYPDLAENDPDST
+306 AE
-319 VSSSDGG
+319 
-326 GGTTAFASKTKAE
+326 KTKAE
-339 VKAKKWALA
+339 QQLTLLQQASKVAQEQYDARTAEKSNLENQASELKAQTASLRTILDKQGELDAANNTLKQDEIQYINDYNRVLTIAGQDAQVAMSYARYPETLA
-348 YTTITADNEK
+348 QKLEDTDLNGVSTTSVNSVSPLTEDDNTGAGTNPSGGTTITTDPRLKRAQEMAKAYITIATDREK
-358 IKALQTELDRLNQDY
+358 VNSLQTEVNRLVEDTSGINSVY
-373 ANAQG
+373 EANAMYQSTLSGYNQIQQQLATFDAETQG
-378 TVSENRQK
+378 LKQAADAAAQAVTDQQAVVQK
-386 LVDKRD
+386 LTD
-392 EAYRKRNES
+392 AGS
-401 QNLLN
+401 
-406 NAQNI
+406 
-411 VNQYDNNLKALK
+411 
-423 ASVDQAKSTL
+423 
-433 TAAQEAATKLQN
+433 
-445 ASTAAETVKS
+445 AAETVKS

-472 SSLDMQAA
+472 SYLDMQAA
-480 KETIEKKRKALEE
+480 KENIEKKKEALAK

-499 ELEVTAKVGGVV
+499 ELEVKAKVGGVV

-595 DPDTN
+595 DPNTN

>member
-1 MEETKV
+1 MPEPSKAAYAALKDYYAAKSAQEE
-7 SKREWV
+7 R
-13 KTAAI
+13 
-18 IFLAILLV
+18 
-26 LTFFSNTIMNATL
+26 LTTL
-39 PEVAAQQIE
+39 QAELEVAQKYTTTAQ
-48 GGTINAKIR
+48 TIQQYQSKLNTA
-57 GSGTV
+57 
-62 GANETYDVTINQ
+62 TYD
-74 TRKIASVL
+74 L
-82 VKVGQSVNAG
+82 
-92 DTLFLLE
+92 
-99 AQESDEVK
+99 
-107 AAQDEL
+107 
-113 DQLELSYEKSLID
+113 
-126 AGNNSAKENHEVQ
+126 
-139 KARDA
+139 
-144 YNEALAIYHQ
+144 
-154 YSTMDATR
+154 
-162 LASEQAKADAAQKA
+162 
-176 AQANYDSLQEQYTT
+176 
-190 ASSDKTYTDAQAAV
+190 
-204 TEQTANIKNYESQV
+204 
-218 EDYDTQIKDLDNGA
+218 
-232 STTLSIQRQ
+232 
-241 IDDKKTELAQANSDL
+241 
-256 SRDNVLYQTDYEALK
+256 
-271 GFVREVN
+271 
-278 PSADDTLVENTAAA
+278 NTA
-292 WAKDTATLASELIK
+292 
-306 KYPDLAENDPDST
+306 
-319 VSSSDGG
+319 
-326 GGTTAFASKTKAE
+326 
-339 VKAKKWALA
+339 
-348 YTTITADNEK
+348 
-358 IKALQTELDRLNQDY
+358 
-373 ANAQG
+373 
-378 TVSENRQK
+378 
-386 LVDKRD
+386 
-392 EAYRKRNES
+392 
-401 QNLLN
+401 QNTLN

-455 TKASLEELL
+455 TKSALEELL
-464 FNQQLGDS
+464 FTQQLGDS
-472 SSLDMQAA
+472 SYLDMQAA
-480 KETIEKKRKALEE
+480 KENIEKKKEALAK

-499 ELEVTAKVGGVV
+499 ELEVKAKVGGVI

-595 DPDTN
+595 DPNTN

>member
-144 YNEALAIYHQ
+144 YNEALALYHQ
-154 YSTMDATR
+154 YSTVDASQ
-162 LASEQAKADAAQKA
+162 LA
-176 AQANYDSLQEQYTT
+176 
-190 ASSDKTYTDAQAAV
+190 
-204 TEQTANIKNYESQV
+204 
-218 EDYDTQIKDLDNGA
+218 
-232 STTLSIQRQ
+232 
-241 IDDKKTELAQANSDL
+241 
-256 SRDNVLYQTDYEALK
+256 
-271 GFVREVN
+271 
-278 PSADDTLVENTAAA
+278 
-292 WAKDTATLASELIK
+292 
-306 KYPDLAENDPDST
+306 AE
-319 VSSSDGG
+319 
-326 GGTTAFASKTKAE
+326 KTKAE
-339 VKAKKWALA
+339 QQLTLLQQASKVAQEQYDARTAEKSNLENQASELKAQTASLRTILDKQGELDAANNTLKQDEIQYINDYNRVLTIAGQDAQVAMSYARYPETLA
-348 YTTITADNEK
+348 QKLEDTDLNGVSTTSVNSVSPLTEDDNTGAGTNPSGGTTITTDPRLKRAQEMAKAYITIATDREK
-358 IKALQTELDRLNQDY
+358 VNSLQTEVNRLVEDTSGINSVY
-373 ANAQG
+373 EANAMYQSTLSGYNQIQQQLATFDAETQG
-378 TVSENRQK
+378 LKQAADAAAQAVTDQQAVVQK
-386 LVDKRD
+386 LTD
-392 EAYRKRNES
+392 AGS
-401 QNLLN
+401 
-406 NAQNI
+406 
-411 VNQYDNNLKALK
+411 
-423 ASVDQAKSTL
+423 
-433 TAAQEAATKLQN
+433 
-445 ASTAAETVKS
+445 AAETVKS

-464 FNQQLGDS
+464 FTQQLGDS
-472 SSLDMQAA
+472 SYLDMQAA
-480 KETIEKKRKALEE
+480 KENIEKKKEALAK

-499 ELEVTAKVGGVV
+499 ELEVKAKVGGVI

-595 DPDTN
+595 DPNTN

-658 TMSAISGIGAGE
+658 TMSALSGIGAGE

>member
-126 AGNNSAKENHEVQ
+126 AGNTSAKENHEVQ

-144 YNEALAIYHQ
+144 YNEALALYHQ
-154 YSTMDATR
+154 YSTVDASQ
-162 LASEQAKADAAQKA
+162 LA
-176 AQANYDSLQEQYTT
+176 
-190 ASSDKTYTDAQAAV
+190 
-204 TEQTANIKNYESQV
+204 
-218 EDYDTQIKDLDNGA
+218 
-232 STTLSIQRQ
+232 
-241 IDDKKTELAQANSDL
+241 
-256 SRDNVLYQTDYEALK
+256 
-271 GFVREVN
+271 
-278 PSADDTLVENTAAA
+278 
-292 WAKDTATLASELIK
+292 
-306 KYPDLAENDPDST
+306 AE
-319 VSSSDGG
+319 
-326 GGTTAFASKTKAE
+326 KTKAE
-339 VKAKKWALA
+339 QQLTLLQQASKVAQEQYDARTAEKSNLENQASELKAQTASLRTILDKQGELDAANNTLKQDEIQYINDYNRVLTIAGQDAQVAMSYARYPETLA
-348 YTTITADNEK
+348 QKLEDTDLNGVSTTSVNSVSPLTEDDNTGAGTNPSGGTTITTDPRLKRAQEMAKAYITIATDREK
-358 IKALQTELDRLNQDY
+358 VNSLQTEVNRLVEDTSGVNSVY
-373 ANAQG
+373 EANAMYQSTLSGYNQIQQQLATFDAETQG
-378 TVSENRQK
+378 LKQAADAAAQAVTDQQAVVQK
-386 LVDKRD
+386 LTD
-392 EAYRKRNES
+392 AGS
-401 QNLLN
+401 
-406 NAQNI
+406 
-411 VNQYDNNLKALK
+411 
-423 ASVDQAKSTL
+423 
-433 TAAQEAATKLQN
+433 
-445 ASTAAETVKS
+445 AAETVKS
-455 TKASLEELL
+455 TKSALEELL
-464 FNQQLGDS
+464 FTQQLGDS
-472 SSLDMQAA
+472 SYLDMQAA
-480 KETIEKKRKALEE
+480 KENIEKKKEALAK

-499 ELEVTAKVGGVV
+499 ELEVKAKVGGVV

-595 DPDTN
+595 DPNTN

>member
-126 AGNNSAKENHEVQ
+126 AGNTSAKENHEVQ

-144 YNEALAIYHQ
+144 YNEALALYHQ
-154 YSTMDATR
+154 YSTVDASQ
-162 LASEQAKADAAQKA
+162 LA
-176 AQANYDSLQEQYTT
+176 
-190 ASSDKTYTDAQAAV
+190 
-204 TEQTANIKNYESQV
+204 
-218 EDYDTQIKDLDNGA
+218 
-232 STTLSIQRQ
+232 
-241 IDDKKTELAQANSDL
+241 
-256 SRDNVLYQTDYEALK
+256 
-271 GFVREVN
+271 
-278 PSADDTLVENTAAA
+278 
-292 WAKDTATLASELIK
+292 
-306 KYPDLAENDPDST
+306 AE
-319 VSSSDGG
+319 
-326 GGTTAFASKTKAE
+326 KTKAE
-339 VKAKKWALA
+339 QQLTLLQQASKVAQEQYDARTAEKSNLENQASELKAQTASLRTILDKQGELDAANNTLKQDEIQYINDYNRVLTIAGQDAQVAMSYARYPETLA
-348 YTTITADNEK
+348 QKLEDTDLNGVSTTSVNSVSPLTEDDNTGAGTNPSGGTTITTDPRLKRAQEMAKAYITIATDREK
-358 IKALQTELDRLNQDY
+358 VNSLQTEVNRLVEDTSGVNSVY
-373 ANAQG
+373 EANAMYQSTLSGYNQIQQQLATFDAETQG
-378 TVSENRQK
+378 LKQAADAAAQAVTDQQAVVQK
-386 LVDKRD
+386 LTD
-392 EAYRKRNES
+392 AGS
-401 QNLLN
+401 
-406 NAQNI
+406 
-411 VNQYDNNLKALK
+411 
-423 ASVDQAKSTL
+423 
-433 TAAQEAATKLQN
+433 
-445 ASTAAETVKS
+445 AAETVKS
-455 TKASLEELL
+455 TKSALEELL
-464 FNQQLGDS
+464 FTQQLGDS
-472 SSLDMQAA
+472 SYLDMQAA
-480 KETIEKKRKALEE
+480 KENIEKKKEALAK

-499 ELEVTAKVGGVV
+499 ELEVKAKVGGVI

-524 DTPLAKLNV
+524 DAPLAKLNV

-595 DPDTN
+595 DPNTN

>member
-99 AQESDEVK
+99 SQESDEVK

-144 YNEALAIYHQ
+144 YNEALALYHQ
-154 YSTMDATR
+154 YSTVDASQ
-162 LASEQAKADAAQKA
+162 LA
-176 AQANYDSLQEQYTT
+176 
-190 ASSDKTYTDAQAAV
+190 
-204 TEQTANIKNYESQV
+204 
-218 EDYDTQIKDLDNGA
+218 
-232 STTLSIQRQ
+232 
-241 IDDKKTELAQANSDL
+241 
-256 SRDNVLYQTDYEALK
+256 
-271 GFVREVN
+271 
-278 PSADDTLVENTAAA
+278 
-292 WAKDTATLASELIK
+292 
-306 KYPDLAENDPDST
+306 AE
-319 VSSSDGG
+319 
-326 GGTTAFASKTKAE
+326 KTKAE
-339 VKAKKWALA
+339 QQLTLLQQASKVAQEQYDARTAEKSNLENQASELKAQTASLRTILDKQGELDAANNTLKQDEIQYINDYNRVLTIAGQDAQVAMSYARYPETLA
-348 YTTITADNEK
+348 QKLEDTDLNGVSTTSVNSVSPLTEDDNTGAGTNPSGGTTITTDPRLKRAQEMAKAYITIATDREK
-358 IKALQTELDRLNQDY
+358 VNSLQTEVNRLVEDTSGVNSVY
-373 ANAQG
+373 EANAMYQSTLSGYNQIQQQLATFDAETQG
-378 TVSENRQK
+378 LKQAADAAAQAVTDQQAVVQK
-386 LVDKRD
+386 LTD
-392 EAYRKRNES
+392 AGS
-401 QNLLN
+401 
-406 NAQNI
+406 
-411 VNQYDNNLKALK
+411 
-423 ASVDQAKSTL
+423 
-433 TAAQEAATKLQN
+433 
-445 ASTAAETVKS
+445 AAETVKS
-455 TKASLEELL
+455 TKSALEELL
-464 FNQQLGDS
+464 FTQQLGDS
-472 SSLDMQAA
+472 SYLDMQAA
-480 KETIEKKRKALEE
+480 KENIEKKKEALAK

-499 ELEVTAKVGGVV
+499 ELEVKAKVGGVV

-533 ADRGYTIKISVTA
+533 ADRGYTIKITVTA

-595 DPDTN
+595 DPNTN

>member
-99 AQESDEVK
+99 SQESDEVK

-144 YNEALAIYHQ
+144 YNEALALYHQ
-154 YSTMDATR
+154 YSTVDASQ
-162 LASEQAKADAAQKA
+162 LA
-176 AQANYDSLQEQYTT
+176 
-190 ASSDKTYTDAQAAV
+190 
-204 TEQTANIKNYESQV
+204 
-218 EDYDTQIKDLDNGA
+218 
-232 STTLSIQRQ
+232 
-241 IDDKKTELAQANSDL
+241 
-256 SRDNVLYQTDYEALK
+256 
-271 GFVREVN
+271 
-278 PSADDTLVENTAAA
+278 
-292 WAKDTATLASELIK
+292 
-306 KYPDLAENDPDST
+306 AE
-319 VSSSDGG
+319 
-326 GGTTAFASKTKAE
+326 KTKAE
-339 VKAKKWALA
+339 QQLTLLQQASKVAQEQYDARTAEKSNLENQASELKAQTASLRTILDKQGELDAANNTLKQDEIQYINDYNRVLTIAGQDAQVAMSYARYPETLA
-348 YTTITADNEK
+348 QKLEDTDLNGVSTTSMNSVSPLTEDNNTGAGTNPSGGTTITTDPRLKRAQEMATAYITIATDREK
-358 IKALQTELDRLNQDY
+358 VNSLQTEVNRLVEDTSGINSVY
-373 ANAQG
+373 EANAMYQSTLSGYNQIQQQLATFDAETQG
-378 TVSENRQK
+378 LKQAADAAAQAVTDQQAVVQK
-386 LVDKRD
+386 LTD
-392 EAYRKRNES
+392 AGS
-401 QNLLN
+401 
-406 NAQNI
+406 
-411 VNQYDNNLKALK
+411 
-423 ASVDQAKSTL
+423 
-433 TAAQEAATKLQN
+433 
-445 ASTAAETVKS
+445 AAETVKS
-455 TKASLEELL
+455 TKSALEELL
-464 FNQQLGDS
+464 FTQQLGDS
-472 SSLDMQAA
+472 SYLDMQAA
-480 KETIEKKRKALEE
+480 KENIEKKKEALAK

-499 ELEVTAKVGGVV
+499 ELEVKAKVGGVV

-595 DPDTN
+595 DPNTN

>member
-18 IFLAILLV
+18 IFLAVLLV

-99 AQESDEVK
+99 SQESDEVK

-144 YNEALAIYHQ
+144 YNEALALYHQ
-154 YSTMDATR
+154 YSTVDASQ
-162 LASEQAKADAAQKA
+162 LA
-176 AQANYDSLQEQYTT
+176 
-190 ASSDKTYTDAQAAV
+190 
-204 TEQTANIKNYESQV
+204 
-218 EDYDTQIKDLDNGA
+218 
-232 STTLSIQRQ
+232 
-241 IDDKKTELAQANSDL
+241 
-256 SRDNVLYQTDYEALK
+256 
-271 GFVREVN
+271 
-278 PSADDTLVENTAAA
+278 
-292 WAKDTATLASELIK
+292 
-306 KYPDLAENDPDST
+306 AE
-319 VSSSDGG
+319 
-326 GGTTAFASKTKAE
+326 KTKAE
-339 VKAKKWALA
+339 QQLTLLQQASKVAQEQYDARTAEKSNLENQASELKAQTASLRTILDKQGELDAANNTLKQDEIQYINDYNRVLTIAGQDAQVAMSYARYPETLA
-348 YTTITADNEK
+348 QKLEDTDLNGVSTTSMNSVSPLTEDDNTGAGTNPSGGTTITTDPRLKRAQEMAKAYITNATDREK
-358 IKALQTELDRLNQDY
+358 ANSLQTEVNRLVEDTSGINSVY
-373 ANAQG
+373 EANAMYQSTLSGYNQIQQQLATFDAETQG
-378 TVSENRQK
+378 LKQAADAAAQAVTDQQAVVQK
-386 LVDKRD
+386 LTD
-392 EAYRKRNES
+392 AGS
-401 QNLLN
+401 
-406 NAQNI
+406 
-411 VNQYDNNLKALK
+411 
-423 ASVDQAKSTL
+423 
-433 TAAQEAATKLQN
+433 
-445 ASTAAETVKS
+445 AAETVKS
-455 TKASLEELL
+455 TKSALEELL
-464 FNQQLGDS
+464 FTQQLGDS
-472 SSLDMQAA
+472 SYLDMQAA
-480 KETIEKKRKALEE
+480 KENIEKKKEALAK

-499 ELEVTAKVGGVV
+499 ELEVKAKVGGVV

-595 DPDTN
+595 DPNTN

>member
-144 YNEALAIYHQ
+144 YNEALALYHQ
-154 YSTMDATR
+154 YSTVDASQ
-162 LASEQAKADAAQKA
+162 LA
-176 AQANYDSLQEQYTT
+176 
-190 ASSDKTYTDAQAAV
+190 
-204 TEQTANIKNYESQV
+204 
-218 EDYDTQIKDLDNGA
+218 
-232 STTLSIQRQ
+232 
-241 IDDKKTELAQANSDL
+241 
-256 SRDNVLYQTDYEALK
+256 
-271 GFVREVN
+271 
-278 PSADDTLVENTAAA
+278 
-292 WAKDTATLASELIK
+292 
-306 KYPDLAENDPDST
+306 AE
-319 VSSSDGG
+319 
-326 GGTTAFASKTKAE
+326 KTKAE
-339 VKAKKWALA
+339 QQLTLLQQASKVAQEQYDARTAEKSNLENQASELKAQTASLRTILDKQGELDAANNTLKQDEIQYINDYNRVLTIAGQDAQVAMSYARYPETLA
-348 YTTITADNEK
+348 QKLEDTDLNGVSTTSVNSVSPLTEDDNTGAGTNPSGGTTITTDPRLKRAQEMAKAYITIATDREK
-358 IKALQTELDRLNQDY
+358 VNSLQTEVNRLVEDTSGVNSVY
-373 ANAQG
+373 EANAMYQSTLSGYNQIQQQLATFDAETQG
-378 TVSENRQK
+378 LKQAADAAAQAVTDQQAVVQK
-386 LVDKRD
+386 LTD
-392 EAYRKRNES
+392 AGS
-401 QNLLN
+401 
-406 NAQNI
+406 
-411 VNQYDNNLKALK
+411 
-423 ASVDQAKSTL
+423 
-433 TAAQEAATKLQN
+433 
-445 ASTAAETVKS
+445 AAETVKS

-464 FNQQLGDS
+464 FTQQLGDS
-472 SSLDMQAA
+472 SYLDMQAA
-480 KETIEKKRKALEE
+480 KENIEKKKEALAK

-499 ELEVTAKVGGVV
+499 ELEVKAKVGGVI

-595 DPDTN
+595 DPNTN

>member
-18 IFLAILLV
+18 IFLAVLLV

-39 PEVAAQQIE
+39 PEVAAQQVA

-82 VKVGQSVNAG
+82 VKVGQTVNAG

-99 AQESDEVK
+99 SQESDEVK

-113 DQLELSYEKSLID
+113 DQLELSYEKSLVD
-126 AGNNSAKENHEVQ
+126 AGNTSAKENHEVQ

-204 TEQTANIKNYESQV
+204 TEQTANVKTLQNNITEYTQKLRELQTGSTPRSVDQINADINAANAELNRLLTTNAAAIAEHEANYKRLSTLAGGRDEVMAAYCNMSNEELAKALGSYTGGETGKDGTV
-218 EDYDTQIKDLDNGA
+218 ITPATANTEDARAVKAAYAALKDYYAAKSAQEERL
-232 STTLSIQRQ
+232 TTLQAELEVAQKYTTTAQTIQQ
-241 IDDKKTELAQANSDL
+241 
-256 SRDNVLYQTDYEALK
+256 YQSKL
-271 GFVREVN
+271 
-278 PSADDTLVENTAAA
+278 NTATY
-292 WAKDTATLASELIK
+292 D
-306 KYPDLAENDPDST
+306 
-319 VSSSDGG
+319 
-326 GGTTAFASKTKAE
+326 
-339 VKAKKWALA
+339 
-348 YTTITADNEK
+348 
-358 IKALQTELDRLNQDY
+358 LQTAQNTLN
-373 ANAQG
+373 
-378 TVSENRQK
+378 K
-386 LVDKRD
+386 
-392 EAYRKRNES
+392 
-401 QNLLN
+401 
-406 NAQNI
+406 AQNI

-433 TAAQEAATKLQN
+433 TAAQEAVTKLQS
-445 ASTAAETVKS
+445 AATAAETVKS
-455 TKASLEELL
+455 TKSALEELL
-464 FNQQLGDS
+464 FTQQLGDS
-472 SSLDMQAA
+472 SYLDMQAA
-480 KETIEKKRKALEE
+480 KENIEKKKEALAK

-499 ELEVTAKVGGVV
+499 ELEVKAKVGGVV

-533 ADRGYTIKISVTA
+533 ADRGFTIKISVTND
-546 EQAKRVKVGD
+546 QAKRVKVGD
-556 KADVVNYWGG
+556 SAEVVNYWGG
-566 NVEAVLENIAR
+566 NVEAVLEKITR
-577 DPNTSGNNLLVFK
+577 DTSNQANSLLVFK
-590 LTGDV
+590 VTGDV

-610 SYDAL
+610 NYDAL

-652 VLAQDD
+652 VLASDD
-658 TMSAISGIGAGE
+658 TSSAVSGIGAGE
-670 FVITTSTKPIEAGTQ
+670 FVITTSTKPLSAGTQ

>member
-144 YNEALAIYHQ
+144 YNEALALYHQ
-154 YSTMDATR
+154 YSTVDASQ
-162 LASEQAKADAAQKA
+162 LA
-176 AQANYDSLQEQYTT
+176 
-190 ASSDKTYTDAQAAV
+190 
-204 TEQTANIKNYESQV
+204 
-218 EDYDTQIKDLDNGA
+218 
-232 STTLSIQRQ
+232 
-241 IDDKKTELAQANSDL
+241 
-256 SRDNVLYQTDYEALK
+256 
-271 GFVREVN
+271 
-278 PSADDTLVENTAAA
+278 
-292 WAKDTATLASELIK
+292 
-306 KYPDLAENDPDST
+306 AE
-319 VSSSDGG
+319 
-326 GGTTAFASKTKAE
+326 KTKAE
-339 VKAKKWALA
+339 QQLTLLQQASKVAQEQYDARTAEKSNLENQASELKAQTASLRTILDKQGELDAANNTLKQDEIQYINDYNRVLTIAGQDAQVAMSYARYPETLA
-348 YTTITADNEK
+348 QKLEDTDLNGVSTTSVNSVSPLTEDDNTGAGTNPSGGTTITTDPRLKRAQEMAKAYITIATDREK
-358 IKALQTELDRLNQDY
+358 VNSLQTEVNRLVEDTSGINSVY
-373 ANAQG
+373 EANAMYQSTLSGYNQIQQQLATFDAETQG
-378 TVSENRQK
+378 LKQAADAAAQAVTDQQAVVQK
-386 LVDKRD
+386 LTD
-392 EAYRKRNES
+392 AGS
-401 QNLLN
+401 
-406 NAQNI
+406 
-411 VNQYDNNLKALK
+411 
-423 ASVDQAKSTL
+423 
-433 TAAQEAATKLQN
+433 
-445 ASTAAETVKS
+445 AAETVKS

-464 FNQQLGDS
+464 FTQQLGDS
-472 SSLDMQAA
+472 SYLDMQAA
-480 KETIEKKRKALEE
+480 KENIEKKKEALAK

-499 ELEVTAKVGGVV
+499 ELEVKAKVGGVV

-595 DPDTN
+595 DPNTN

>member
-82 VKVGQSVNAG
+82 VKVGQTVNAG

-144 YNEALAIYHQ
+144 YNEALALYHQ
-154 YSTMDATR
+154 YSTVDASQ
-162 LASEQAKADAAQKA
+162 LA
-176 AQANYDSLQEQYTT
+176 
-190 ASSDKTYTDAQAAV
+190 
-204 TEQTANIKNYESQV
+204 
-218 EDYDTQIKDLDNGA
+218 
-232 STTLSIQRQ
+232 
-241 IDDKKTELAQANSDL
+241 
-256 SRDNVLYQTDYEALK
+256 
-271 GFVREVN
+271 
-278 PSADDTLVENTAAA
+278 
-292 WAKDTATLASELIK
+292 
-306 KYPDLAENDPDST
+306 AE
-319 VSSSDGG
+319 
-326 GGTTAFASKTKAE
+326 KTKAE
-339 VKAKKWALA
+339 QQLTLLQQASKVAQEQYDARTAEKSNLENQASELKAQTASLRTILDKQGELDAANNTLKQDEIQYINDYNRVLTIAGQDAQVAMSYARYPETLA
-348 YTTITADNEK
+348 QKLEDTDLNGVSTTSVNSVSPLTEDDNTGAGTNPSGGTTITTDPRLKRAQEMAKAYITIATDREK
-358 IKALQTELDRLNQDY
+358 VNSLQTEVNRLVEDTSGISSVY
-373 ANAQG
+373 EANAMYQSTLSGYNQIQQQLATFDAETQG
-378 TVSENRQK
+378 LKQAADAAAQAVTDQQAVVQK
-386 LVDKRD
+386 LTD
-392 EAYRKRNES
+392 AGS
-401 QNLLN
+401 
-406 NAQNI
+406 
-411 VNQYDNNLKALK
+411 
-423 ASVDQAKSTL
+423 
-433 TAAQEAATKLQN
+433 
-445 ASTAAETVKS
+445 AAETVKS
-455 TKASLEELL
+455 TKSALEELL
-464 FNQQLGDS
+464 FTQQLGDS
-472 SSLDMQAA
+472 SYLDMQAA
-480 KETIEKKRKALEE
+480 KENIEKKKEALAK

-499 ELEVTAKVGGVV
+499 ELEVKAKVGGVI

-524 DTPLAKLNV
+524 DAPLAKLNV

-595 DPDTN
+595 DPNTN

>member
-99 AQESDEVK
+99 SQESDEVK

-204 TEQTANIKNYESQV
+204 TEQTANVKSLKASIDEYTQKLRELQTGAPTKTVDQV
-218 EDYDTQIKDLDNGA
+218 QSE
-232 STTLSIQRQ
+232 
-241 IDDKKTELAQANSDL
+241 IDAANTELTKL
-256 SRDNVLYQTDYEALK
+256 LKDN
-271 GFVREVN
+271 
-278 PSADDTLVENTAAA
+278 
-292 WAKDTATLASELIK
+292 AT
-306 KYPDLAENDPDST
+306 
-319 VSSSDGG
+319 
-326 GGTTAFASKTKAE
+326 
-339 VKAKKWALA
+339 ALA
-348 YTTITADNEK
+348 MHEANYKRLSALAAGRDEVMAAYCTMTDEELA
-358 IKALQTELDRLNQDY
+358 KALGSYTGGETGND
-373 ANAQG
+373 G
-378 TVSENRQK
+378 TVSTPATANTDDARAVKAAYAALKDYYAAKSAQEERLTTLQAELEVAQK
-386 LVDKRD
+386 YTTTAQTIQQYQGKLNTATYDLNT
-392 EAYRKRNES
+392 A
-401 QNLLN
+401 QNTLN

-445 ASTAAETVKS
+445 AATAAETVKS
-455 TKASLEELL
+455 TKSALEELL
-464 FNQQLGDS
+464 FTQQLGDS
-472 SSLDMQAA
+472 SYLDMQAA
-480 KETIEKKRKALEE
+480 KENIEKKKEALAK

-499 ELEVTAKVGGVV
+499 ELEVKAKVGGVV

-577 DPNTSGNNLLVFK
+577 DPNTSGNSLLVFK

-595 DPDTN
+595 DPNTN

>member
-144 YNEALAIYHQ
+144 YNEALALYHQ
-154 YSTMDATR
+154 YSTVDASQ
-162 LASEQAKADAAQKA
+162 LA
-176 AQANYDSLQEQYTT
+176 
-190 ASSDKTYTDAQAAV
+190 
-204 TEQTANIKNYESQV
+204 
-218 EDYDTQIKDLDNGA
+218 
-232 STTLSIQRQ
+232 
-241 IDDKKTELAQANSDL
+241 
-256 SRDNVLYQTDYEALK
+256 
-271 GFVREVN
+271 
-278 PSADDTLVENTAAA
+278 
-292 WAKDTATLASELIK
+292 
-306 KYPDLAENDPDST
+306 AE
-319 VSSSDGG
+319 
-326 GGTTAFASKTKAE
+326 KTKAE
-339 VKAKKWALA
+339 QQLTLLQQASKVAQEQYDARTAEKSNLENQASELKAQTASLRTILDKQGELDAANNTLKQDEIQYINDYNRVLTIAGQDAQVAMSYARYPETLA
-348 YTTITADNEK
+348 QKLEDTDLNGVSTTSVNSVSPLTEDDNTGAGTNPSGGTTITTDPRLKRAQEMATAYITIATDREK
-358 IKALQTELDRLNQDY
+358 VNSLQTEVNRLVEDTSGINSVY
-373 ANAQG
+373 EANAMYQSTLSGYNQIQQQLATFDAETQG
-378 TVSENRQK
+378 LKQAADAAAQAVTDQQAVVQK
-386 LVDKRD
+386 LTD
-392 EAYRKRNES
+392 AGS
-401 QNLLN
+401 
-406 NAQNI
+406 
-411 VNQYDNNLKALK
+411 
-423 ASVDQAKSTL
+423 
-433 TAAQEAATKLQN
+433 
-445 ASTAAETVKS
+445 AAETVKS

-472 SSLDMQAA
+472 SYLDMQAA
-480 KETIEKKRKALEE
+480 KENIEKKKEALAK

-499 ELEVTAKVGGVV
+499 ELEVKAKVGGVV

-595 DPDTN
+595 DPNTN